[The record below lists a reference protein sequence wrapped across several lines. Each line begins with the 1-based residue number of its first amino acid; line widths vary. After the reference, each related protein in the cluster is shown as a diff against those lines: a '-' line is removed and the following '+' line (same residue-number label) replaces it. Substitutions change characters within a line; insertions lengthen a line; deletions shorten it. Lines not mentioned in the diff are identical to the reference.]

1 MDGWTNV
8 SDEVEGMRWNEVAR
22 GIFGARGFDDSLP
35 AVMPYGRKQTF
46 STTIEIPDTYEEEVS
61 PAIRPEYTC
70 VIAYIWDRSTNSI
83 VNSNIYA
90 MTEKSLDRYTFKDF
104 IRDSGVEDIELEE
117 EAAAE
122 AEYFNLQGV
131 HVSNPSNGIFIVKK
145 GSKTSKQIF
154 R

>member
-1 MDGWTNV
+1 
-8 SDEVEGMRWNEVAR
+8 
-22 GIFGARGFDDSLP
+22 
-35 AVMPYGRKQTF
+35 
-46 STTIEIPDTYEEEVS
+46 
-61 PAIRPEYTC
+61 
-70 VIAYIWDRSTNSI
+70 
-83 VNSNIYA
+83 

-131 HVSNPSNGIFIVKK
+131 RVSNPSNGIFIVKK

>member
-1 MDGWTNV
+1 
-8 SDEVEGMRWNEVAR
+8 
-22 GIFGARGFDDSLP
+22 
-35 AVMPYGRKQTF
+35 MPYGRKQTF

-131 HVSNPSNGIFIVKK
+131 RVSNPSNGIFIVKK